1 MKKTDKT
8 AEAAQT
14 RLFNLLIVDIRIRQT
29 GKWLILAGLSLAP
42 LFSQAQN
49 PKIKVYFNRF
59 VNTAVSSGTNAIDL
73 HNTMADTIAAYIKR
87 AKYSVDIAQYDYSA
101 SSSGSAMAVIANACN
116 TVQAKGVVVRW
127 IYDGSQP
134 NTGLTL
140 LNSGVNKLAS
150 QVLTGYIMHDKF
162 VNIDAGSATTTD
174 PYVLTGSNDW
184 GVTQTDSCYNNL
196 VIFQDKPLA
205 NAYTI
210 EFNQMWGGSGAVAV
224 SANSKW
230 GVNKAASPVTSFN
243 VNGTT
248 VEMYFSPKDNAQS
261 HLVTAINTANTEL
274 FFGIYAFTD
283 NTIAGAIKT
292 KAQTAGISVR
302 GMMDSF
308 SKTNTPYTT
317 LSPVMGVNLQ
327 VFTGKTTYVVYHNKT
342 MLVDPHNV
350 SSDPQVFTGS
360 YNWTSAGNAANDEN
374 SINIHDATIANE
386 YYQSFCQ
393 NFVDLGGAACMSIAT
408 GVQEYDFG
416 QQTFALYPNPIQ
428 DLLTL
433 SLKNPATHVTVR
445 ISDELGRT
453 VHEEKASDVTEMH
466 MNLGQLPKGIYFAT
480 ITADGNNFYQK
491 LLR

>member
-1 MKKTDKT
+1 MKKSILTVGFAT
-8 AEAAQT
+8 L
-14 RLFNLLIVDIRIRQT
+14 RLNKMQKNNSFKKRLGKISCLALICMCPFLT
-29 GKWLILAGLSLAP
+29 
-42 LFSQAQN
+42 QAQN
-49 PKIKVYFNRF
+49 SKIKVYFNRF

-87 AKYSVDIAQYDYSA
+87 AKFTVDIAQYDYSA

-134 NTGLTL
+134 NSGLPL
-140 LNSGVNKLAS
+140 LNTGVNRLAS

-162 VNIDAGSATTTD
+162 VNIDAGSASASD

-184 GVTQTDSCYNNL
+184 GVTQTDSCYNNV

-205 NAYTI
+205 AAYTI

-261 HLVTAINTANTEL
+261 HLVSAINTANTEL

-292 KAQTAGISVR
+292 KAQVPGISVR

-327 VFTGKTTYVVYHNKT
+327 VFTGKTSYVVYHNKT

-350 SSDPQVFTGS
+350 TSDPQVFTGS
-360 YNWTSAGNAANDEN
+360 YNWTTAGNSANDEN

-393 NFVDLGGAACMSIAT
+393 NFVDLGGAACTSIAT
-408 GVQEYDFG
+408 GVQEFDYG
-416 QQTFALYPNPIQ
+416 QQPFALYPNPMQ
-428 DLLTL
+428 DMLTL
-433 SLKNPATHVTVR
+433 SLKNPAAQVTVR

-453 VHEEKASDVTEMH
+453 VHEEKAFDTSELF
-466 MNLGQLPKGIYFAT
+466 MNLGNLPKGIYFAT
-480 ITADGNNFYQK
+480 ITADGNSYYQK